1 MLCIGIIS
9 LFTMIL
15 NMVTKANITHAFG
28 IDRSTATFISLINWC
43 HNIAR
48 C

>member
-28 IDRSTATFISLINWC
+28 IDHSVTTLISTINWI
-43 HNIAR
+43 HSIA
-48 C
+48 CS